1 MQRRA
6 SIIIKWEGNFPALE
20 DLMQRNELLG
30 QDGNQG
36 FFFDFA
42 IEVDLIND
50 CDQWNSVIIFDKFF
64 NWVDDI
70 IGLFS
75 KGLLSGSFGLSG

>member
-1 MQRRA
+1 MQ
-6 SIIIKWEGNFPALE
+6 G
-20 DLMQRNELLG
+20 DELLG

-50 CDQWNSVIIFDKFF
+50 CDQWNGVIIFDKFF
-64 NWVDDI
+64 NRVNDI
-70 IGLFS
+70 IGLFGE
-75 KGLLSGSFGLSG
+75 GLLSGGFGGRG